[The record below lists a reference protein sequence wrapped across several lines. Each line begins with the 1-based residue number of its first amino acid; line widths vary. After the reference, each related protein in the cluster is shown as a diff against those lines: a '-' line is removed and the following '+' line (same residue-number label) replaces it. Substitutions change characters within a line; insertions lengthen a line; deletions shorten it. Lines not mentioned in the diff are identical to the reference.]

1 MIVPEYC
8 VHFWVPYF
16 MDEFLTTENVFKGEA
31 RMI

>member
-16 MDEFLTTENVFKGEA
+16 MDAFLKTEMYSREKPE
-31 RMI
+31 